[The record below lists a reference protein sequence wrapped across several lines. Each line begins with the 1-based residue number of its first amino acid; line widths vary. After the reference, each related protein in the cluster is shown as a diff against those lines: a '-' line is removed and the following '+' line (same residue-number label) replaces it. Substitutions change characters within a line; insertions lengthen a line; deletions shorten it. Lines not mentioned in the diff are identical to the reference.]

1 MQPRHRENDLGPVHA
16 TTMDDILATLRD
28 PGPTT
33 RCYDGWRHPLLGGV
47 GFRHDYDAEVAR
59 GGWEFYLLGRG
70 LSLAIV
76 DFVACRSIPRRHGYG
91 DHLVLSAVLEGAS
104 HIVAPGGAVGDLQH
118 GYCTVYGMEKDA
130 QFELSYEPGNA
141 FKWVSVFIERSLFCG
156 ATGLDPQDLS
166 ADVGEFLVNGSRLPH
181 RNIPLSS
188 AASLTATQIL
198 ECPFQGGFRRSFLTA
213 KSLELA
219 CNILYMLPDCGSA
232 ELGRSAFCDEDYVK
246 LARAMQMLEKNLE
259 TPPNVSDLATAAG
272 LTRQKLQ
279 LGFRLLHGDT
289 VGRIRDKLR
298 MEHALVLVRESAL
311 PLIEVALD
319 SGYEHAASFTRAFK
333 ATYGMSPA
341 RMRRMARESVLLGKL
356 QKR

>member
-1 MQPRHRENDLGPVHA
+1 MQPRHRENEPGSVHA
-16 TTMDDILATLRD
+16 TTMDEILATLRSAS
-28 PGPTT
+28 PTL

-91 DHLVLSAVLEGAS
+91 DHLVLSAVLEGTS
-104 HIVAPGGAVGDLQH
+104 HIVAPGGAVGDLLH

-130 QFELSYEPGNA
+130 QFELIYEPGKA
-141 FKWVSVFIERSLFCG
+141 FKWVSVFIERSAFCS
-156 ATGLDPQDLS
+156 ATGLEMQDLP
-166 ADVGEFLVNGSRLPH
+166 ADISEFLINGSRLPH

-188 AASLTATQIL
+188 AASMVATQIL
-198 ECPFQGGFRRSFLTA
+198 QCAFEGGFRRAFLTA

-219 CNILYMLPDCGSA
+219 CNILHMLSSGGSA
-232 ELGRSAFCDEDYVK
+232 ELGRMLLRDDDYPR
-246 LARAMQMLEKNLE
+246 LAHARQLLEKNLE
-259 TPPNVSDLATAAG
+259 TPPNVSELAAAAG

-279 LGFRLLHGDT
+279 LGFRLLYGDT
-289 VGRIRDKLR
+289 VGQIRDKLR
-298 MEHALVLVRESAL
+298 MEHALTLVRESPL

-319 SGYEHAASFTRAFK
+319 CGYEHAASFTRAFK
-333 ATYGMSPA
+333 ATYGVSPA
-341 RMRRMARESVLLGKL
+341 RVRRVARESVLIGKIH
-356 QKR
+356 KS